1 MSRFHSEEERLT
13 EEENSQAAAIASNIK
28 IDRQKKLCQEQRE
41 AYDEQV
47 KTLAMQVAETT
58 LDYGEDHY
66 LTHMMVMFLEM
77 AVQMQETI
85 KVMTASQEA
94 ILTIQK
100 AMGVVKSALNFN
112 MQVAEFLTEQPMGF
126 FARLRRSRKMRK
138 ANRNT
143 VNSIITVFKE
153 VMNYS
158 KMAQNMAEAMR
169 SVSESMQR
177 STARA
182 RKRQMKRQAK
192 MSGKAAASGAP
203 AAPSPVQALI
213 DHAVAELK
221 AKRGGG
227 SAPAVS
233 APAAAS
239 TAGTSGGVSGI
250 DDIA

>member
-1 MSRFHSEEERLT
+1 MSLFHSEEERLT

-28 IDRQKKLCQEQRE
+28 IDRQKRLCQEQRE

-47 KTLAMQVAETT
+47 KSLAMQVAETT
-58 LDYGEDHY
+58 LDYGEDHH
-66 LTHMMVMFLEM
+66 LTQMMVMFLEM

-112 MQVAEFLTEQPMGF
+112 MQVAEFLTDQPMGF

-192 MSGKAAASGAP
+192 MSGKAASGAP

-213 DHAVAELK
+213 DQAVAELK